1 MSGNATDRVRIEERL
16 VMLAADIGTW
26 RYDTATEI
34 FYPDELAREL
44 FQLDADT
51 EALSREDLLQH
62 MAPESAT
69 AFGNFLTNEADITA
83 TQSIAIRIFDA
94 EGDARFLVARARRLL
109 SRGDG
114 AGQLVGT
121 VMDDTE
127 RQYLQV
133 SLVQREAWLQTLV
146 SGVTQ
151 SFMYMDKD
159 QRIVFANDVFLRNT
173 GWLDHDVRGKHLS
186 EIHGPELYASRTH
199 HIDNALSGETVSYE
213 AMGKKG
219 DGMGFF
225 HHEFKPNFDAT
236 GNVIGIFATATDI
249 SDRHEIQQQLE
260 KSQAELVRSNKDL
273 EQFAYVASH
282 DLKAPLRAID
292 VLVQWLREDL
302 KDYDEGDVRENLLL
316 MGQRTARL
324 GRLLDDLLAYSR
336 VGRKV
341 GSIIEVNTA
350 TMIKDLVD
358 IMGVPEGINVAVDG
372 ALPVFTTYA
381 APFEQVLRNL
391 IGNAVKHHPG
401 PTGKITVACEETDK
415 FYVFSITDD
424 GAGIP
429 QEYAERVFQMFQTLK
444 PRDEVEGSGM
454 GLAIV
459 SRTVEWQGGRV
470 WFEPGP
476 DGHGTVFSF
485 QWAKALPDQ
494 EQSDFTEEPEC
505 RVAEK

>member
-1 MSGNATDRVRIEERL
+1 
-16 VMLAADIGTW
+16 
-26 RYDTATEI
+26 
-34 FYPDELAREL
+34 
-44 FQLDADT
+44 
-51 EALSREDLLQH
+51 
-62 MAPESAT
+62 
-69 AFGNFLTNEADITA
+69 
-83 TQSIAIRIFDA
+83 
-94 EGDARFLVARARRLL
+94 
-109 SRGDG
+109 
-114 AGQLVGT
+114 
-121 VMDDTE
+121 
-127 RQYLQV
+127 
-133 SLVQREAWLQTLV
+133 
-146 SGVTQ
+146 
-151 SFMYMDKD
+151 
-159 QRIVFANDVFLRNT
+159 
-173 GWLDHDVRGKHLS
+173 
-186 EIHGPELYASRTH
+186 
-199 HIDNALSGETVSYE
+199 
-213 AMGKKG
+213 
-219 DGMGFF
+219 
-225 HHEFKPNFDAT
+225 
-236 GNVIGIFATATDI
+236 
-249 SDRHEIQQQLE
+249 
-260 KSQAELVRSNKDL
+260 
-273 EQFAYVASH
+273 
-282 DLKAPLRAID
+282 
-292 VLVQWLREDL
+292 
-302 KDYDEGDVRENLLL
+302 
-316 MGQRTARL
+316 
-324 GRLLDDLLAYSR
+324 

-341 GSIIEVNTA
+341 GSIIEVDCA

-358 IMGVPEGINVAVDG
+358 MMGVPEGMNVAVEG
-372 ALPVFTTYA
+372 PLPIFTTYA